1 MESSVYLTES
11 GAFTCPSCNSK
22 SKVSKLPKIPGVYK
36 ITCYK
41 CKHQV
46 VHKVS
51 PPAEPLQAPQVVP
64 PKSPPPPPVED
75 IDIFEEIPRIPDFQ
89 ASKAVE
95 KPFLE
100 VKKVQV
106 PPKPLNP
113 ESNPGKTTREESD
126 TIFYYLPPFFQSK
139 WLFAFLFLIFFLFVA
154 LGIPLLEAYR
164 ETESKLDELLLE
176 LGKNKPSQIL
186 DSDGQKIA
194 EIYQKK
200 IGSTKLSEYPQLLI
214 DIILNVEDRSFYDHG
229 GIDFFAL
236 VRAGIKNATTMKY
249 SQGAS
254 TITQQLSR
262 ILLKDRRK
270 SMSRK
275 YREALVA
282 FALEARM
289 DKDKI
294 LEAYLNQVY
303 LGHGAFGV
311 ENASEYY
318 FQKKVTELK
327 DPMEMILLASLAS
340 APHKFSPFKN
350 RDISKKRVKT
360 LTAMLVA
367 RNVVPADLNNRV
379 DSFFSNLKEPQYATV
394 FGGRFDSAPYVTEHV
409 RQVLKSIDPD
419 INIYD
424 VGGYRVE
431 TTLSKKAQEIVP
443 EETYSHLLEL
453 KTLKKIKKIKVKES
467 GSKDFEGDIQTAVIG
482 IHPITGAI
490 LFMHGGAEG
499 FKTEDQFNRAVQMRR
514 QTGSAIKPILY
525 SAGVDLGRIYP
536 SMRMLDTPLVFRN
549 AKGNIEWSPDN
560 FGQVYEGEISIRD
573 ALAKSKNTIAVQ
585 IADSL
590 GLNELERYYCNYFF
604 NDPEEKRKRFRKD
617 LSISLG
623 SLEISPLEMA
633 SAFSSFANDGMI
645 RRPHLVK
652 SIYSADGRLIYSSDD
667 RDEFNLKMPR
677 DRRVISPDAAEIM
690 VSLMRGSANASGI
703 RGTGYKGDVA
713 GKTGTT
719 NDHIDAWFVGVK
731 PGLSMAIWVGYD
743 DPAYGMGAT
752 GMGSEVA
759 APLWGKI
766 TMKLLEKK
774 IVSEE
779 SFKFSKHPVSLPIC
793 RTTGL
798 LANQD
803 CPDKRYDIF
812 LNDRR
817 PGYCRFNHFPEPKDI
832 IQSIEP

>member
-1 MESSVYLTES
+1 MESSVYLTET
-11 GAFTCPSCNSK
+11 GAFTCPNCNSK
-22 SKVSKLPKIPGVYK
+22 SKVSKIPAIPGVYK

-46 VHKVS
+46 VHKVNPPPEPENREFFSPKQGTS
-51 PPAEPLQAPQVVP
+51 PPASKELFENIPKVP
-64 PKSPPPPPVED
+64 N
-75 IDIFEEIPRIPDFQ
+75 FQ
-89 ASKAVE
+89 STKAIE

-100 VKKVQV
+100 VHKVPIQPKKT
-106 PPKPLNP
+106 NP
-113 ESNPGKTTREESD
+113 ESNPGRTTREESD

-139 WLFAFLFLIFFLFVA
+139 WLFAFLFLLFFLFVA

-176 LGKNKPSQIL
+176 LGKNKPSLIL
-186 DSDGQKIA
+186 DSEGQKIA

-200 IGSTKLSEYPQLLI
+200 IGSTKLAEYPQLLI

-249 SQGAS
+249 TQGAS

-282 FALEARM
+282 YALEGRW

-303 LGHGAFGV
+303 LGHGAFGLD
-311 ENASEYY
+311 NASGYY
-318 FQKKVTELK
+318 FQKKVSELK

-350 RDISKKRVKT
+350 REVSKKRVKI
-360 LTAMLVA
+360 LTAMLVS
-367 RNVVPADLNNRV
+367 RKVVPDDLITRV
-379 DSFFSNLKEPQYATV
+379 DSFFSGLKEPQHATV

-431 TTLSKKAQEIVP
+431 TTLSKKAQEIIP
-443 EETYSHLLEL
+443 EETYSHLLEM

-467 GSKDFEGDIQTAVIG
+467 GSKEFEGDIQTAVIG
-482 IHPITGAI
+482 LNPITGAI

-499 FKTEDQFNRAVQMRR
+499 FKTEDQFNRAVQMKR

-525 SAGVDLGRIYP
+525 SAGIDMGKIYP

-585 IADSL
+585 IADTL
-590 GLNELERYYCNYFF
+590 GLNELERYYSNYFF

-633 SAFSSFANDGMI
+633 SAFSNFANDGII

-652 SIYSADGRLIYSSDD
+652 NIYSSDGRIIYSSDD

-677 DRRVISPDAAEIM
+677 ERRVISPDAAEIM

-703 RGTGYKGDVA
+703 RGTGYKGELA

-731 PGLSMAIWVGYD
+731 PTLSMAIWIGYD
-743 DPAYGMGAT
+743 DPSYGMGSS
-752 GMGSEVA
+752 GMGAELA

-766 TMKLLEKK
+766 ALRLQEKNL
-774 IVSEE
+774 ISEE
-779 SFKFSKHPVSLPIC
+779 SFKFSKHPVSHTIC

-803 CPDKRYDIF
+803 CPDKRTELF
-812 LNDRR
+812 LSEKK